1 MKTIKVKDNQILL
14 DIALQYYGTAEAIAE
29 ILANNPGI
37 KNDPQSLVN
46 SGRPLGS
53 FYPDAKLE
61 VGSSLLIDD
70 DSRRIKKTVVKKIEN
85 DVTTYMTEQWQE
97 RLNK

>member
-29 ILANNPGI
+29 ILANNSGI
-37 KNDPQSLVN
+37 KNDPQTIVN

-53 FYPDAKLE
+53 FYPDVKLE

-70 DSRRIKKTVVKKIEN
+70 DSRRVKKTVVKKIEN

>member
-29 ILANNPGI
+29 ILANNPGV
-37 KNDPQSLVN
+37 KNDPQTLVD

-61 VGSSLLIDD
+61 TGSSLLIDD
-70 DSRRIKKTVVKKIEN
+70 DSRRVKR
-85 DVTTYMTEQWQE
+85 
-97 RLNK
+97 RLSKR

>member
-1 MKTIKVKDNQILL
+1 MKTIKAKDNQILL

-29 ILANNPGI
+29 ILENNPGI
-37 KNDPQSLVN
+37 KNDSQALV
-46 SGRPLGS
+46 SAGRPLGS
-53 FYPDAKLE
+53 FYPDIKLE
-61 VGSSLLIDD
+61 VSSSLLIDD
-70 DSRRIKKTVVKKIEN
+70 DSRRIKKTVIKKIEN

>member
-37 KNDPQSLVN
+37 KTIRKP
-46 SGRPLGS
+46 
-53 FYPDAKLE
+53 
-61 VGSSLLIDD
+61 LLIPVA
-70 DSRRIKKTVVKKIEN
+70 R
-85 DVTTYMTEQWQE
+85 
-97 RLNK
+97 

>member
-29 ILANNPGI
+29 ILVNNPGI
-37 KNDPQSLVN
+37 KNDPHALVD

-53 FYPDAKLE
+53 FYPDMKLE
-61 VGSSLLIDD
+61 TGSSLLIDD
-70 DSRRIKKTVVKKIEN
+70 DSRQVKKMVVNKIEN
-85 DVTTYMTEQWQE
+85 DITTYMTEQWQE

>member
-14 DIALQYYGTAEAIAE
+14 DIALQYYGTAEAIPE
-29 ILANNPGI
+29 ILENNPGI
-37 KNDPQSLVN
+37 KNDSQSLVS

-53 FYPDAKLE
+53 FYPDVKLE
-61 VGSSLLIDD
+61 IGSSLLIDD
-70 DSRRIKKTVVKKIEN
+70 DSRRVKKTVVKKIEN

>member
-29 ILANNPGI
+29 ILANNSGI
-37 KNDPQSLVN
+37 KNDPQTLVN

-53 FYPDAKLE
+53 FYPDVKLE

-70 DSRRIKKTVVKKIEN
+70 DSRRVKKTVVKKIEN

>member
-37 KNDPQSLVN
+37 KNDPQ
-46 SGRPLGS
+46 
-53 FYPDAKLE
+53 LE